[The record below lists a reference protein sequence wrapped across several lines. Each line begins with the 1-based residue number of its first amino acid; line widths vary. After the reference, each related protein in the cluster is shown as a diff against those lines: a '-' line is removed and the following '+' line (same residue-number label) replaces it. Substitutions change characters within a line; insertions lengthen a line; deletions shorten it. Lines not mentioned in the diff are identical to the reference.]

1 MGMVEIIKTKRD
13 GGILT
18 GEQIHEWIS
27 KMVHGDVPDYQ
38 TSALLM
44 AIVLRGMNRE
54 ETKNLT
60 MEMMHSGDVI
70 PPGTFGDFVVDK
82 HSTGG
87 VGDKTTPIIGS
98 IVSACG
104 VKVAKMSGRGLGHT
118 GGTLDKMESI
128 PGLSCA
134 LGIEEFAS
142 QIRKMNFAVA
152 GQTGTFV
159 PADKILYALRDVTG
173 TVESIPL
180 IASSV
185 MSKKLSCGADAILLD
200 VKYGSGAFMKTPEDA
215 LELAKVMVELGEDLG
230 RKMGAMITNMDVPL
244 GANVGNLLEIFEVMD
259 ILEGQGPSDLRE
271 ECIELAEGML
281 ILSGMSPEKAET
293 SVKEALFRGSALE
306 QFRRLVT
313 AQGGSVSEL
322 EALRDSFRKKDG
334 FEGGYERKVYA
345 PCDGVIRR
353 MDTEKVGLA
362 SCALGAGREQ
372 LTDRIDPTAGI
383 RLTHKTGEVV
393 RKGDIL
399 AVLLTESRPENL
411 DAAEQMLLSA
421 YEIGEGEAFE
431 NPGIY
436 AKLLP
441 NRENV

>member
-13 GGILT
+13 GGILST
-18 GEQIHEWIS
+18 EQIHEWIS
-27 KMVHGDVPDYQ
+27 KMVGGEVPDYQ
-38 TSALLM
+38 SSALLM

-54 ETKNLT
+54 ETKHLT

-70 PPGTFGDFVVDK
+70 PLGTFGDFVVDK

-98 IVSACG
+98 IVSACS

-128 PGLSCA
+128 PGMSCA
-134 LGIEEFAS
+134 LSTEAFAD
-142 QIRKMNFAVA
+142 QIRKINFAVA

-180 IASSV
+180 IASSI

-215 LELAKVMVELGEDLG
+215 LELARVMVELGEDCG

-244 GANVGNLLEIFEVMD
+244 GQNIGNLLEIFEVLD
-259 ILEGQGPSDLRE
+259 VLDGKGPKDLRE
-271 ECIELAEGML
+271 ECLELSEGML
-281 ILSGMSPEKAET
+281 ILSGMSPEAAAEAARETLFSGKAA
-293 SVKEALFRGSALE
+293 K
-306 QFRRLVT
+306 QFGRLIE
-313 AQGGSVSEL
+313 AQGGSEKEL
-322 EALRDSFRKKDG
+322 MSLREAFRDRDG
-334 FEGGYERKVYA
+334 FEGGFERKVYA
-345 PCDGVIRR
+345 PCDGVIRK
-353 MDTEKVGLA
+353 MDTEAVGLA
-362 SCALGAGREQ
+362 SCVLGAGREQ
-372 LTDRIDPTAGI
+372 LTDQIDPTAGI
-383 RLTHKTGEVV
+383 RLYRKTGEAVH
-393 RKGDIL
+393 KGDLL
-399 AVLLTESRPENL
+399 ASLLTKNRPENL
-411 DAAEQMLLSA
+411 EKAEQMLLSA
-421 YEIGEGEAFE
+421 FEIGAGEAFE

-441 NRENV
+441 NPENV

>member
-13 GGILT
+13 GGVLSA
-18 GEQIHEWIS
+18 EQIHEWITG
-27 KMVHGDVPDYQ
+27 MVAGEVPDYQ
-38 TSALLM
+38 SSALLM

-54 ETKNLT
+54 ETKELT

-70 PPGTFGDFVVDK
+70 LPGTFGDFVVDK

-104 VKVAKMSGRGLGHT
+104 VRVAKMSGRGLGHT

-134 LGIEEFAS
+134 MSTEEFADK
-142 QIRKMNFAVA
+142 IRRLKFAVA

-180 IASSV
+180 IASSI

-215 LELAKVMVELGEDLG
+215 LELAKVMVELGEDCG

-244 GANVGNLLEIFEVMD
+244 GRNVGNLLEIFEVMD
-259 ILEGQGPSDLRE
+259 VLEGHGPKDLTE
-271 ECIELAEGML
+271 ECMELAEGML
-281 ILSGMSPEKAET
+281 ILSGRSPITAKQEVRDALV
-293 SVKEALFRGSALE
+293 SQEALK
-306 QFRRLVT
+306 QFRLVIT
-313 AQGGSVSEL
+313 EQGGSFEKL
-322 EALRDSFRKKDG
+322 TELRDAFLPEEHFPGAFRKNI
-334 FEGGYERKVYA
+334 YA
-345 PCDGVIRR
+345 PCDGVIKK
-353 MDTEKVGLA
+353 MDTEKVGLT
-362 SCALGAGREQ
+362 SSVLGAGREK
-372 LTDRIDPTAGI
+372 LDDVIDPKAGI
-383 RLTHKTGEVV
+383 ILCKKTGDTVL
-393 RKGDIL
+393 KGDLL
-399 AVLLTESRPENL
+399 AALITESRPESL
-411 DAAEQMLLSA
+411 DPAEKMLLSA
-421 YEIGEGEAFE
+421 YEIGAGSAFE

-441 NRENV
+441 NPGNV